1 MSALCALA
9 VRLRWESSKAY
20 APMADR
26 YHAPTDQ
33 ALGFSGARIQ
43 SVRDWTWR
51 TRIRINRTKV
61 RTRLDVTKIR
71 TKID

>member
-1 MSALCALA
+1 
-9 VRLRWESSKAY
+9 
-20 APMADR
+20 MADR